1 MNAMPAT
8 VALCGSSRRSTR
20 QPRLHTDATADIMVT
35 ITATMGITTATT
47 DITTTA
53 IIPVHP
59 TLPTLPNMEGSM
71 EGSMGEG
78 VACRLASRTAI

>member
-59 TLPTLPNMEGSM
+59 TLPNMEGSM